1 MMKNVKFSDEFLN
14 AFIDGELDQKETGL
28 ILDEIR
34 RNPDLS
40 ARITDLHK
48 IREMVRYAYSDI
60 DMPTRKKPYNPKRVK
75 MWRAVAAGMILM
87 LGVSIGWVMQ
97 GFEGGNRSL
106 IELANAVQINQ
117 PPQNKDFKLV
127 LHVTTGDTHR
137 LAVMLDETERLLQD
151 QEKQHHKVKL
161 DILANGQGLN
171 LLRADTSQFAER
183 IHELRTRY
191 NAVTFKACQQAINRL
206 KQEKGITATML
217 PDTEVVPSAIGE
229 IIQRQHEGWTYVR
242 I

>member
-1 MMKNVKFSDEFLN
+1 MMKKIDFSDEFLN

-48 IREMVRYAYSDI
+48 IREMVRYAYNDI
-60 DMPTRKKPYNPKRVK
+60 DAPIRKKPYNHQRIR
-75 MWRAVAAGMILM
+75 MWRAVAAGMLLM
-87 LGVSIGWVMQ
+87 LGVSIGWVLQ
-97 GFEGGNRSL
+97 SYESGNKSL

-117 PPQNKDFKLV
+117 PPENQDFKLV
-127 LHVTTGDTHR
+127 LHVTTGDSHR

-151 QEKQHHKVKL
+151 QEKLHHKVKL

-171 LLRADTSQFAER
+171 FLRADTSEFADR
-183 IHELRTRY
+183 IHELQTRY
-191 NAVTFKACQQAINRL
+191 SAITFKACQQAINRL
-206 KQEKGITATML
+206 KTEKGITATML
-217 PDTEVVPSAIGE
+217 PDTQVVPSAIGE